1 MVKKVAVF
9 IKDNQV
15 EGFRMAVGLTLADD
29 EVNVFLMDKNSNPVK
44 VLTLMWKCLATW
56 MSRYFLIIL
65 RTSLSRR
72 LMKRSPVP

>member
-44 VLTLMWKCLATW
+44 VLTLMWKCFDR